1 MAGLQLRPSIK
12 ADYMEAIMAEKQDMS
27 AANDSYSGFIKMFK
41 WGTVAAVVT
50 TLIVV
55 LIIASRA
62 A

>member
-1 MAGLQLRPSIK
+1 
-12 ADYMEAIMAEKQDMS
+12 MAEKQDMN

-55 LIIASRA
+55 LIIASHA
-62 A
+62 P

>member
-1 MAGLQLRPSIK
+1 
-12 ADYMEAIMAEKQDMS
+12 MAEKQDMS

-41 WGTVAAVVT
+41 WGAVAAVVT